1 MDLPSQRPILL
12 DGATGTNLMQA
23 GAPKGAC
30 LEYWAMKHPQV
41 VQELLQAYVA
51 AGSQIVHA
59 PTFGA
64 NRVRLAE
71 HGFQDMMEEIN
82 VALVRT
88 AKDAVGDRALVAGDI
103 GPVAKPCAPFGELT
117 FWDLI
122 GIYAEQALA
131 LRDGGA
137 DLLICETMMSL
148 EELRAAILGARQ
160 AKLPIL
166 ASMTV
171 GEDGQ
176 TAFGSDP
183 LACMISVQDLGIAAF
198 GLNCSYG
205 PREMVPHLDRLAPYA
220 KVPLLAKPNAGLPI
234 STDPLQYGLSP
245 QDFGREM
252 VSLLEVGAGLLGGCC
267 GTTPEYIAEMAD
279 AVKGF
284 QAPKQS
290 KAFSP
295 EDLIA
300 ANDKQIFFLPE
311 EVELSE
317 PIPCSLDMADDLLR
331 WEESGCGALC
341 IQLDTFDD
349 VELFG
354 LNSHMIHDLPV
365 CFSSHRAG
373 LLENALIRYQGKAL
387 LDSRSEVDREVLLAL
402 CEHYGALLI

>member
-12 DGATGTNLMQA
+12 DGACGTNLMQA
-23 GAPKGAC
+23 GAPKDAC
-30 LEYWAMKHPQV
+30 LEYWATKHPQV
-41 VQELLQAYVA
+41 VQDLLQAYVQ
-51 AGSQIVHA
+51 AGSQIVYT

-71 HGFQDMMEEIN
+71 HGFQDLMEDIN
-82 VALVRT
+82 YQLAHM
-88 AKDAVGDRALVAGDI
+88 AKQAVGDRALVAGDI
-103 GPVAKPCAPFGELT
+103 GPVGKPCAPFGELS

-137 DLLICETMMSL
+137 DLLVCETMMSL

-166 ASMTV
+166 ASMTI
-171 GEDGQ
+171 GQDGQ
-176 TAFGSDP
+176 TPFGSDP
-183 LACMISVQDLGIAAF
+183 LACMVSVQDLGVVAF

-205 PREMVPHLDRLAPYA
+205 PCEMVPHLDRLAPYA
-220 KVPLLAKPNAGLPI
+220 KVPLIAKPNAGLPI
-234 STDPLQYGLSP
+234 STDPLEYGISP
-245 QDFGREM
+245 QEFGREM
-252 VSLLEVGAGLLGGCC
+252 LALLDVGAGLLGGCC
-267 GTTPEYIAEMAD
+267 GTTPEYIAQMAD
-279 AVKGF
+279 SLKGF

-290 KAFSP
+290 KAFSS

-300 ANDKQIFFLPE
+300 ANDKQLFFLSE
-311 EVELSE
+311 DLELSD
-317 PIPCSLDMADDLLR
+317 PITCSMDMADELLQ
-331 WEESGCGALC
+331 WEDSGCGALC
-341 IQLDTFDD
+341 IELNSFDD

-365 CFSSHRAG
+365 CFSSHRSG

-387 LDSRSEVDREVLLAL
+387 LDSRSDVDRDTLELL
-402 CEHYGALLI
+402 CQHYGAILI